1 MQCILD
7 SKTGE
12 KVSVQFL
19 IDCEVTE
26 MKEAMIKVENVKKT
40 FGDEMVLKGISCEFE
55 KGKTHAVVGNNGSG
69 KSVFFKCIC
78 GFIEPTEGKILVGG
92 KEIGKDVDFP
102 ESLGLIIERP
112 GFLPGLSGFKN
123 LRLLANIRGLIS
135 DEQIKDTIVRVGLD
149 PASKK
154 GVGKYS
160 MGMKQRLGIAQAI
173 MENPEVLIL
182 DEPFNGLDKDGVQE
196 IRELIMELKA
206 SGKTIFLTSHNNED
220 IKVLADVVWEMDGGR
235 LARCN

>member
-1 MQCILD
+1 
-7 SKTGE
+7 
-12 KVSVQFL
+12 
-19 IDCEVTE
+19 
-26 MKEAMIKVENVKKT
+26 MKEAMIRVTNLKKS
-40 FGDEMVLKGISCEFE
+40 FGDEEVLKGITCEFE
-55 KGKTHAVVGNNGSG
+55 RGKTHAVVGNNGSG

-78 GFIEPTEGKILVGG
+78 GFIEPTEGEIVVDGKVIG
-92 KEIGKDVDFP
+92 KEVDFP
-102 ESLGLIIERP
+102 DSLGLIIERP

-123 LRLLANIRGLIS
+123 LKLLADIRGNIS
-135 DEQIKDTIVRVGLD
+135 DEQIKETIFRVGLD
-149 PASKK
+149 PVSKK

-182 DEPFNGLDKDGVQE
+182 DEPFNGLDKEGVRE
-196 IRELIMELKA
+196 IRELIMELKE

-235 LARCN
+235 LQ